1 MTFFFALFSNGAHV
15 VEVHSVQVRTHKKT
29 NLGKVLVLTFDS
41 ISVLDASYVMM
52 HAS

>member
-1 MTFFFALFSNGAHV
+1 MSFFFALFSSGAHV
-15 VEVHSVQVRTHKKT
+15 VEGHSVQVRTHKEMK
-29 NLGKVLVLTFDS
+29 LGKVLVLTFDS